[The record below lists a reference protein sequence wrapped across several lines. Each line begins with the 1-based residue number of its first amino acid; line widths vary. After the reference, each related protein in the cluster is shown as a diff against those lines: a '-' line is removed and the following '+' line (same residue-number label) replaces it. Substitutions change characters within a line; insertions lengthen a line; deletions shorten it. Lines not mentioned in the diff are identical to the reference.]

1 MGSELIG
8 QVGIVTGA
16 SRGIGRAISME
27 LASAGADVVL
37 AARSKADLDTTVAR
51 LNTIEHKALAVEL
64 DLTEPDA
71 STRVVESA
79 LDEFGR
85 IDILVNCAA
94 SFNVGGLDQV
104 SDQDWRDHLELK
116 LLGYVRTMRS
126 VLPSMRS
133 QRYGRIVNVA
143 GNAVRGPAASAVL
156 AGPINAA
163 VTNLTASLAKSEA
176 GWGITVNAV
185 HPGATRTSRHTAKVE
200 HYAQQHGVTTDEAA
214 DSVVAD
220 VPIGRA
226 IEPEEI
232 AAAVRFFVSPGA
244 SAITGQSLAVDGGA
258 TLGVNY

>member
-1 MGSELIG
+1 MDSGLTG

-16 SRGIGRAISME
+16 SRGIGRAIAME
-27 LASAGADVVL
+27 LGSAGASIVL
-37 AARSKADLDTTVAR
+37 AARSKADLDATVGQ
-51 LNTIEHKALAVEL
+51 LNAIDQKALAVEL
-64 DLTEPDA
+64 DMTDPDA
-71 STRVVESA
+71 STHLVESA
-79 LDEFGR
+79 MDKFGR

-94 SFNVGGLDQV
+94 SFNVGDLEQV

-116 LLGYVRTMRS
+116 LLGYARTMRS
-126 VLPSMRS
+126 VLPLMRG
-133 QRYGRIVNVA
+133 QGYGRIVNVA
-143 GNAVRGPAASAVL
+143 GNAVRDPAASAVL

-176 GWGITVNAV
+176 SWGITVNAV
-185 HPGATRTSRHTAKVE
+185 HPGATRTNRHTAKVE
-200 HYAQQHGVTTDEAA
+200 QYAAQHGVTIDEAA
-214 DSVVAD
+214 DSVVID

-232 AAAVRFFVSPGA
+232 AAAVRFFVSPEA